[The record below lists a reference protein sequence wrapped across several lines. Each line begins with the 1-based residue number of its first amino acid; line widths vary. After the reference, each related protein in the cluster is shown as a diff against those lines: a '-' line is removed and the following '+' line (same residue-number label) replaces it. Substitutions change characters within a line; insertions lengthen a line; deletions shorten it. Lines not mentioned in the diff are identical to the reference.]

1 MERSSFT
8 WREYW
13 VTEKCKLAARLNAG
27 EAGGTYAEAV
37 LVVCAAMSALSAE
50 LWSGPRI
57 DRVRFIEM
65 LARDGPNPDN
75 NTIVSVPL
83 LIQHLERSSRN
94 SAALQL
100 RNVFGVPDTALVVT
114 GPNVDTSEDH
124 ILALLPRLDLKEV
137 RQFSYASLLY
147 REVRS
152 SYVHDYR
159 PGKQADSWP
168 MTMLADQRISYI
180 NRIAD
185 DMKMQRLVHFHFEG
199 LAQLAIQMASSA
211 DKTAAMSPRPRP
223 QVWWADGG

>member
-1 MERSSFT
+1 MEISSFT

-13 VTEKCKLAARLNAG
+13 VTEKCKLAARLNGG
-27 EAGGTYAEAV
+27 EAGGSYAEAA
-37 LVVCAAMSALSAE
+37 LVVCAALSALSAE
-50 LWSGPRI
+50 LWSGRGI

-65 LARDGPNPDN
+65 LARHGPNPSD

-83 LIQHLERSSRN
+83 LIQHLEGSSRSSEAIEIRDT
-94 SAALQL
+94 
-100 RNVFGVPDTALVVT
+100 FWVPNTALVVT
-114 GPNVDTSEDH
+114 GPKVDRNEDD
-124 ILALLPRLDLKEV
+124 ILALLPQLDLKEV

-168 MTMLADQRISYI
+168 MTVLADQRISYI

-185 DMKMQRLVHFHFEG
+185 DMKMQRLVHFHFEW
-199 LAQLAIQMASSA
+199 LAQLAIQMASST
-211 DKTAAMSPRPRP
+211 DKNAATLPNPRPK
-223 QVWWADGG
+223 VWWADGG